1 MRAYCF
7 IFLLLPLLLPAQDV
21 YLVYLADKAG
31 SQYDPY
37 ETLDTKAIER
47 RMREGID
54 LCDQSDWP
62 VSPAYRTSVARSAS
76 QIRYEL
82 RWLNALSVEAN
93 QAQIAQIESLPFVK
107 SVECI
112 SVLQPS
118 QQIGVDP
125 EMLLRKAKQKLL
137 QQRQQ
142 MGLDLFAE
150 AGLDG
155 EGVRIAILDAGFNGV
170 DESPGFEHLFENGQ
184 IIAVRDFYQGDDKVY
199 KHSSHGNSVL
209 GCIAGKY
216 GEKLIGA
223 APAAEFLFA
232 RTEHRL
238 FENAVEEDHWLAAME
253 WADQQGADIIN
264 SSLGYTN
271 KRYRYEDMDGKTAP
285 VSRAAGMAATKGILV
300 VNSAGNE
307 GSGKWHYIGAPA
319 DHPQVLSIGGT
330 QTILP
335 IHVSFGSYGPN
346 ALGQRKP
353 NLSAPGVVSSSS
365 PLAELS
371 ITSGTSFSAPLV
383 TGFAACV
390 KQKYPDWTLKE
401 LFAKLESYGHL
412 YPYYDYAHGYGV
424 PQASKVLQGKSRGY
438 QNTPSF
444 DVKRGESELTIILRP
459 KSEKRTAKERILYY
473 HYEQPD
479 RQRLAMYE
487 YRVLRPDAS
496 GYKFP
501 LPTPIDDPSR
511 KGMIRV
517 WLDDYLWEMEW

>member
-1 MRAYCF
+1 M
-7 IFLLLPLLLPAQDV
+7 IPLLLPAQDV
-21 YLVYLADKAG
+21 YLVYLTDKAG

-37 ETLDTKAIER
+37 ETLDAKAIER
-47 RMREGID
+47 RLREGLD

-62 VSPAYRTSVARSAS
+62 VSPTYVRSVARSAS
-76 QIRYEL
+76 HIRYEL
-82 RWLNALSVEAN
+82 RWLNALSVEADPD
-93 QAQIAQIESLPFVK
+93 QIAQIAQLPFVSK
-107 SVECI
+107 VEALGEMI
-112 SVLQPS
+112 LS
-118 QQIGVDP
+118 QQLGLDP
-125 EMLLRKAKQKLL
+125 EALLLKAKQKLI

-142 MGLDLFAE
+142 MGLDLFVE

-155 EGVRIAILDAGFNGV
+155 EGVRIAILDAGFTGV
-170 DESPGFEHLFENGQ
+170 HESPGFEHLFDNGQ
-184 IIAVRDFYQGDDKVY
+184 IVAVRDFYSDDDKVY
-199 KHSSHGNSVL
+199 AHSAHGNSVL

-223 APAAEFLFA
+223 APNAEFLFA
-232 RTEHRL
+232 RTEHRIL
-238 FENAVEEDHWLAAME
+238 ENAVEEDHWLAAME

-285 VSRAAGMAATKGILV
+285 VSRSAGMAASKGILV

-307 GSGKWHYIGAPA
+307 GSGKWRYIGAPA

-353 NLSAPGVVSSSS
+353 NLSAPGVVSSTS
-365 PLAELS
+365 PLSGLS
-371 ITSGTSFSAPLV
+371 MTSGTSFSAPLV

-424 PQASKVLQGKSRGY
+424 PQASKVLEAKATGY
-438 QNTPSF
+438 ENSPSF
-444 DVKRGESELTIILRP
+444 DVRRAENELTILLRP
-459 KSEKRTAKERILYY
+459 QAEKRSTKERIIYY

-487 YRVLRPDAS
+487 YRVLRPEAD